1 MKMFIPLLARLFSNS
16 RKLAT
21 GFIILS
27 LLSISTNLHAQYLRT
42 QGTKIVDPS
51 GAEIKL
57 RGINLGNWLLW
68 EGYLMMGDFNYRTHT
83 QFLNSLAG
91 AFGGNLNQAKEFE
104 HQWRLNYVTE
114 RTISDLQSLG
124 FNSVRVPFHYNMFW
138 QNNQLSDHGFQ
149 YLDRLI
155 QFCKPRGIYIL
166 LDMHAAPGYQNPGD
180 HSDNIDSNS
189 SQPRNSVKF
198 WDGNNINIARQV
210 WRHIAARYV
219 NEPIIWG
226 YDLINEPVLQAGREM
241 ELMPSLIQLRNAI
254 REVDNN
260 HIIVAEGGWWGSDF
274 SVLDWT
280 NAQTRNATGVTAK
293 WDNNLVYETH
303 HYVFGNTSAINDLN
317 GRVALTNRL
326 NIPLILGEYGE
337 DNNSIL
343 RTMTDWAIANIAGYF
358 PWSFKK
364 MSHDKTLW
372 TVLPNAAYNS
382 VKNYI
387 HSGGT
392 PPVNAYSGMISFAQ
406 NNIANGAAGIQWH
419 QDFYDAI
426 KTPQTCSS
434 AGYQPISARIEAEG
448 FCSMQ
453 DIQTETT
460 ADIGGG
466 QNVGWI
472 EAGDWLEYNINVP
485 TAGNYTLTYRV
496 ASTGNTGQLQFI
508 APTGTLAST
517 SIPNTGGWQTWSSV
531 SATVSLS
538 AGQQKIRLYASGAAF
553 NVNWFQ
559 LSPTSTASSSSSQSS
574 SSAPAFT
581 RLIEAESYSSMSG
594 VQLEA
599 TQDPQGGNQNVG
611 WIDTGDWMAYSNI
624 NFPTSGTYRVEYR
637 VASVSGAQVSL
648 DLNFGNIQLGAL
660 AIPATG
666 GWQNWT
672 TISHSVSVTA
682 GTYSVGVFA
691 PQGGWNVNWVR
702 ITSL

>member
-1 MKMFIPLLARLFSNS
+1 MNNVFFKLINSFFLAKKFIAGLVA
-16 RKLAT
+16 
-21 GFIILS
+21 LS
-27 LLSISTNLHAQYLRT
+27 LLLISSNLHAQYVHT
-42 QGTKIVDPS
+42 QGTKILDPS
-51 GAEIKL
+51 GTEIKL
-57 RGINLGNWLLW
+57 RGVNLGNWLLW

-91 AFGGNLNQAKEFE
+91 AFGGDINRAREFE
-104 HQWRLNYVTE
+104 HQWRLNYVTDKA
-114 RTISDLQSLG
+114 IGDLQSLG

-138 QNNQLSDHGFQ
+138 QNNQLSNHGFQ

-210 WRHIAARYV
+210 WRHVAARYA

-226 YDLINEPVLQAGREM
+226 YDLINEPVLQPDREM

-303 HYVFGNTSAINDLN
+303 HYVFGNANAINDLN

-337 DNNSIL
+337 DNNNIL
-343 RTMTDWAIANIAGYF
+343 RTMTDWSITNIAGYF

-372 TVLPNAAYNS
+372 TITPNAIYSA

-387 HSGGT
+387 SNGGT
-392 PPVNAYSGMISFAQ
+392 PPANAYSGMIGFAQ
-406 NNIANGAAGIQWH
+406 NNIANGSAGIQWH

-426 KTPQTCSS
+426 KTPQTCAS
-434 AGYQPISARIEAEG
+434 AAYQSLNSRIEAES
-448 FCSMQ
+448 FCGMQ
-453 DIQTETT
+453 GIQTENTSD
-460 ADIGGG
+460 AGGG
-466 QNVGWI
+466 LNVGWVDV
-472 EAGDWLEYNINVP
+472 GDWLEYNINVP
-485 TAGNYTLTYRV
+485 SAGNYTLTYRV
-496 ASTGNTGQLQFI
+496 ASTGNTGQLQFM
-508 APTGTLAST
+508 APTGTLAAT
-517 SIPNTGGWQTWSSV
+517 SIPSTGGWQNWNNV
-531 SATVSLS
+531 STTVSLS
-538 AGQQKIRLYASGAAF
+538 AGQQKIRLYASGGAF
-553 NVNWFQ
+553 NFNWFQ
-559 LSPTSTASSSSSQSS
+559 LTPASPTGSSSSQSS
-574 SSAPAFT
+574 SSSSAFT
-581 RLIEAESYSSMSG
+581 RLVEAESYSSMSG
-594 VQLEA
+594 VQLET

-611 WIDTGDWMAYSNI
+611 WIDAGDWMAYSNI
-624 NFPTSGTYRVEYR
+624 NFPSSGTYRVEYR
-637 VASVSGAQVSL
+637 VASVSGAQLSL
-648 DLNFGNIQLGAL
+648 DLNFGNIQLGTL
-660 AIPATG
+660 NIPATG
-666 GWQNWT
+666 GWQTWT
-672 TISHSVSVTA
+672 TISHTVSVTA

-691 PQGGWNVNWVR
+691 PQGGWNINWLR
-702 ITSL
+702 ISKL

>member
-1 MKMFIPLLARLFSNS
+1 MKMFIPLLARIFSS
-16 RKLAT
+16 HRKLAT

-27 LLSISTNLHAQYLRT
+27 LFSISTNLHAQYVRT

-51 GAEIKL
+51 GADIKL
-57 RGINLGNWLLW
+57 YGINLGNWLLW

-138 QNNQLSDHGFQ
+138 QNNQPSDHGFQ

-189 SQPRNSVKF
+189 SQPRNSAKF

-210 WRHIAARYV
+210 WRHIAARYA
-219 NEPIIWG
+219 NEPTIWG
-226 YDLINEPVLQAGREM
+226 YDLINEPVLQPGREM

-260 HIIVAEGGWWGSDF
+260 HIIVAEGGWWGSDL

-280 NAQTRNATGVTAK
+280 NTQTRNATGVTAK

-303 HYVFGNTSAINDLN
+303 HYVFGNTGAINDLN

-343 RTMTDWAIANIAGYF
+343 RTMTDWSIVNIAGYF

-387 HSGGT
+387 NSGGT
-392 PPVNAYSGMISFAQ
+392 PPANAYSGMISFAQ

-426 KTPQTCSS
+426 KSPQTCSS
-434 AGYQPISARIEAEG
+434 SGYQSISSRIEAEN
-448 FCSMQ
+448 FCGMQ
-453 DIQTETT
+453 GIQTETT
-460 ADIGGG
+460 SDTGGG

-472 EAGDWLEYNINVP
+472 EVGDWLEYNINVP
-485 TAGNYTLTYRV
+485 VTGNYTLTYRI

-517 SIPNTGGWQTWSSV
+517 SIPNTGGWQTWGNV

-538 AGQQKIRLYASGAAF
+538 AGQQKIRLYAGGAAF
-553 NVNWFQ
+553 NFNWFQ
-559 LSPTSTASSSSSQSS
+559 LSPASTTSSSSSQSNS
-574 SSAPAFT
+574 SVPAFT
-581 RLIEAESYSSMSG
+581 RLIEAESYGAMSG
-594 VQLEA
+594 VQVEA

-648 DLNFGNIQLGAL
+648 DLNFGNTQLGVL

-672 TISHSVSVTA
+672 TIAHTVSVTA

-691 PQGGWNVNWVR
+691 PQGGWNINWLR
-702 ITSL
+702 ITRL

>member
-260 HIIVAEGGWWGSDF
+260 HIIVAEGDWWGSDF

-392 PPVNAYSGMISFAQ
+392 PPVNAYSGMIGFAQ

-434 AGYQPISARIEAEG
+434 AGYQPISARIEAES

-559 LSPTSTASSSSSQSS
+559 LSPTLTASSSSSQSS

-599 TQDPQGGNQNVG
+599 TQDPQGGNKNVG

-702 ITSL
+702 ITRL